1 MIPSL
6 PNKAGTGYIVP
17 GGRSMAAKKNAGKLS
32 RFISEIDVQYRVLLQ
47 VMARQNERFL
57 HTAEAALGDIKGGG
71 VRAGADG
78 IAVILGL
85 TDEGIARDVLHSI
98 QKSDPVLAEE
108 ISRRLTGFEEIRQ
121 CDNASIQRIL
131 GKTDPA
137 TLATALKGTA
147 ADIKT
152 RILKNMSRKAA
163 AALVERIESMGA
175 VRMQNVRQARVE
187 IATVMHNMEKK
198 GLVCIERAD
207 EDVLID

>member
-1 MIPSL
+1 
-6 PNKAGTGYIVP
+6 
-17 GGRSMAAKKNAGKLS
+17 MAANKNSMKLS

-47 VMARQNERFL
+47 VMARQNEVFL
-57 HTAEAALGDIKGGG
+57 RTAEAALGEIKGGS
-71 VRAGADG
+71 ASAAADG

-85 TDEGIARDVLHSI
+85 TDVDIARDVLHSL
-98 QKSDPVLAEE
+98 KRSDPVLAEE
-108 ISRRLTGFEEIRQ
+108 IARRLTGFEEIRQ

-131 GKTDPA
+131 RKTSET

-163 AALVERIESMGA
+163 VALVDRIETMGPA
-175 VRMQNVRQARVE
+175 RMRDVRQARVE
-187 IATVMHNMEKK
+187 IASVMRSLEKK
-198 GLVCIERAD
+198 GLVNIARAD